1 MGGAPSH
8 SNESLLVR
16 ELKQG
21 NEKAF
26 IQLYE
31 TYKDV
36 IYAYSLKLLKSQANA
51 EEILQDVF
59 MKVWQ
64 KRETLDTSLSFKS
77 YLYTIA
83 RNKCFDFLEK
93 AANNSKLRETLFYQS
108 QKSFVPADLKLIES
122 DFEKIKEEAYNTL
135 PSKRREI
142 FVLSRENG
150 MTYDEIGEQLGIST
164 STVKTQMS
172 KALESMRSFLREHR
186 DVSFAV
192 LCLFDSFIL

>member
-1 MGGAPSH
+1 MSGAPSH
-8 SNESLLVR
+8 RNESLLVR

-21 NEKAF
+21 NERAF
-26 IQLYE
+26 IKLYE
-31 TYKDV
+31 AYKDI
-36 IYAYSLKLLKSQANA
+36 IYAYNLKLLKSQANS

-64 KRETLDTSLSFKS
+64 KRETLDVSRSFKS

-93 AANNSKLRETLFYQS
+93 AANNTKLRETIFYES
-108 QKSFVPADLKLIES
+108 QKSFVPTDLKLIES
-122 DFEKIKEEAYNTL
+122 DFDQIKKEAYDTL
-135 PSKRREI
+135 PCKRREI

-150 MTYDEIGEQLGIST
+150 MTYDEIGEKLGIST

-172 KALESMRSFLREHR
+172 KALESMRSFLSEHR

-192 LCLFDSFIL
+192 LCLFDSFIR

>member
-1 MGGAPSH
+1 MSGAPSH

-16 ELKQG
+16 ELSQG

-64 KRETLDTSLSFKS
+64 KRETLDAALSFKS

-93 AANNSKLRETLFYQS
+93 AANNNKLRETLFYES

-186 DVSFAV
+186 DVSFAM
-192 LCLFDSFIL
+192 LCLFDSFVR